1 MPNSVHTHIVLT
13 AYELENGGIS
23 RVAVYLANGFAAAG
37 HRVTLLLCTSAG
49 ERHDELKALLR
60 PEISCEALSSKK
72 FPSRALGQIA
82 CLPAY
87 RRWLRREHPDIVMST
102 ANNIAWYSCQ
112 GFQSSGLI
120 NSTLYIKTT
129 NPIIREKD
137 GAMITGLRRWA
148 YNYFF
153 ARAAKVLTLSDA
165 ESRILEGEFP
175 SLIGKFESV
184 FNPYVT
190 DALLS
195 LDLAGRTAEKGA
207 FQMLAMGRFSP
218 QKNMRRL
225 VEAFAIAQKLDS
237 AKGGNLMSQAQLVVA
252 GEGPEYETLTADVAR
267 LGLSE
272 QVHFPGFSNDV
283 AGLLYKADMFVLS
296 SNYEGLPAVVLEA
309 LGSGC
314 RVVSTD
320 CFPAARELLSD
331 IPGCVVTERSA
342 ESLAQG
348 MLQAAAA
355 KIDPA
360 ALRARAANY
369 SLDSAVRSHL
379 MAAGLPAS

>member
-1 MPNSVHTHIVLT
+1 MADGARTHIVLT

-23 RVAVYLANGFAAAG
+23 RVAIYLANGFSAAG

-49 ERHDELKALLR
+49 ERHADLKALLR
-60 PEISCEALSSKK
+60 PEVSCEALSNKL

-82 CLPAY
+82 CLAAY
-87 RRWLRREHPDIVMST
+87 RRWLRRECPDIVMST
-102 ANNIAWYSCQ
+102 ANNIAWYSCL
-112 GFQSSGLI
+112 GLRGNSLSGCA
-120 NSTLYIKTT
+120 LYIKTT

-137 GAMITGLRRWA
+137 GVMITGLRRRA

-153 ARAAKVLTLSDA
+153 ARATKVLTLSDA
-165 ESRILEGEFP
+165 ESRVLQREFP
-175 SLIGKFESV
+175 LNAARFESV

-190 DALLS
+190 NALLS
-195 LDLAGRTAEKGA
+195 LDLAERIAGGGA
-207 FQMLAMGRFSP
+207 FQMLALGRFSP

-225 VEAFAIAQKLDS
+225 IEAFAIAKKREEAL
-237 AKGGNLMSQAQLVVA
+237 GGTLMSNARLVVA
-252 GEGPEYETLTADVAR
+252 GEGPEQEMLEADVAR

-272 QVHFPGFSNDV
+272 QVHFPGFISDV
-283 AGLLYKADMFVLS
+283 AGLLGKADMFVLS

-331 IPGCVVTERSA
+331 LPACTVTERTA
-342 ESLAQG
+342 EALADG
-348 MLQAAAA
+348 ILQAAAA
-355 KIDPA
+355 RLDSA

-369 SLDSAVRSHL
+369 SLDSAVHSHL
-379 MAAGLPAS
+379 MAMGL

>member
-1 MPNSVHTHIVLT
+1 MSDFISSHIVLT

-23 RVAVYLANGFAAAG
+23 RVAIYLANGFAAAG

-49 ERHDELKALLR
+49 ERHADLKALLR
-60 PEISCEALSSKK
+60 PEISCEALSSKL

-82 CLPAY
+82 CLGAY
-87 RRWLRREHPDIVMST
+87 RRWLRRECPDIVMST

-112 GFQSSGLI
+112 GLQRSGL
-120 NSTLYIKTT
+120 SDCALYIKTT

-137 GAMITGLRRWA
+137 GVIITGLRRWT
-148 YNYFF
+148 YNHFF
-153 ARAAKVLTLSDA
+153 ARANKVLTLSDA
-165 ESRILEGEFP
+165 ESRVLQREFP
-175 SLIGKFESV
+175 LQANRFESV

-190 DALLS
+190 DDLLS
-195 LDLAGRTAEKGA
+195 LDIAERAAGNGA
-207 FQMLAMGRFSP
+207 FEMLTLGRFSP

-225 VEAFAIAQKLDS
+225 IAAFAIAKKQDH
-237 AKGGNLMSQAQLVVA
+237 ARGGNLMSKAKLVVA
-252 GEGPEYETLTADVAR
+252 GEGPELEMLEADVAR

-272 QVHFPGFSNDV
+272 QVHFPGYISDV
-283 AGLLYKADMFVLS
+283 AGLLGKADMFVLS

-320 CFPAARELLSD
+320 CFPAAQELLAD
-331 IPGCVVTERSA
+331 LPACAVTERSA
-342 ESLAQG
+342 EALAEG
-348 MLQAAAA
+348 ILKAAVAGL
-355 KIDPA
+355 DSA

-369 SLDSAVRSHL
+369 SLDSAVQSHL
-379 MAAGLPAS
+379 KAMGL